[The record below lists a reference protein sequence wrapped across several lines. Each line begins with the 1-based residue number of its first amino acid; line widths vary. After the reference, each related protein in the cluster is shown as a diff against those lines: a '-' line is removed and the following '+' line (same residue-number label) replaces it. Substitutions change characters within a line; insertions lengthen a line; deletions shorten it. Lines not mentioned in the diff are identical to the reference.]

1 MKRATTIT
9 LLCMG
14 VGAAFVA
21 NSYENGCDAQRNE
34 DPQLVSAL
42 TAGAPTP
49 TSAPKP
55 SNTSCRST
63 GGYYS
68 HAYYHNSS
76 SSGLGFVSSG
86 ISRGGFGG
94 SGHHSSS

>member
-14 VGAAFVA
+14 AGAAFVA
-21 NSYENGCDAQRNE
+21 NAYENGCVAQRNE
-34 DPQLVSAL
+34 DPQPVSAL

-49 TSAPKP
+49 TSPPKP
-55 SNTSCRST
+55 SNTSCRSS

-68 HAYYHNSS
+68 RSYYHSHS
-76 SSGLGFVSSG
+76 SSGFGFVSSG